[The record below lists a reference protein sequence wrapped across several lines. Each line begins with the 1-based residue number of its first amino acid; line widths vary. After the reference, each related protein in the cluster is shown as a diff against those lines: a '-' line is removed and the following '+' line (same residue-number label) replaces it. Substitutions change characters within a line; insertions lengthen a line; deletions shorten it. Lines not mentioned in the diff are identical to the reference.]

1 MKMKNT
7 TKFLSRLTVAATLL
21 GACDPTHAGDVGHFA
36 GGMMDT
42 RDYFVPEP
50 GFYGALYNY
59 FYSTDRYNDQNG
71 NRISTVTLSPGPGS
85 GRTLDVEVDVD
96 MYVLAPAF
104 IWVSPWKVLGA
115 KYGAYIAPTFADAS
129 IQSAV
134 YNSRGLGGTGSTA
147 TFAPGDMFVQPL
159 WLGWSLPHWD
169 ISTGYGFYA
178 PVGKYSTE
186 TVTFPSVGLLP
197 PSRSVTVPA
206 SDNIGLGYW
215 TQQFQGAVAW
225 YPWTNRATAVTA
237 VLTYEYN
244 SPQQG
249 TDVKYGQN
257 LWLTWGISQ
266 YLPLTKDQKLLLE
279 VGPAGYYE
287 WQISDTTGSLVQS
300 PDARSQVSGIG
311 GQLGVTYVPWNLI
324 LNFRGFYEYHAEER
338 VQGASFSINLV
349 KKF

>member
-1 MKMKNT
+1 MNKYI
-7 TKFLSRLTVAATLL
+7 LRAALVLVLAPATSSL
-21 GACDPTHAGDVGHFA
+21 AGDAGHYA

-42 RDYFVPEP
+42 RDYFMPDP
-50 GFYGALYNY
+50 GLYGALYNY
-59 FYSTDRYNDQNG
+59 FYTTDRYNDQNG
-71 NRISTVTLSPGPGS
+71 NQITSITLSPGGGS
-85 GRTLDVEVDVD
+85 GRTLNVDVNID
-96 MYVLAPAF
+96 MYVLAPAL

-115 KYGAYIAPTFADAS
+115 KYGAYIAPTFANAS

-134 YNSRGLGGTGSTA
+134 YNSRDLGGTGSAA
-147 TFAPGDMFVQPL
+147 TFAPGDMYVQPV

-169 ISTGYGFYA
+169 ISTAYGFYA
-178 PVGKYSTE
+178 PIGKYSTE
-186 TVTFPSVGLLP
+186 TVSFPRANV
-197 PSRSVTVPA
+197 VVPA

-225 YPWTNRATAVTA
+225 YPWTNKATAVTA

-244 SPQQG
+244 SPQQDTG
-249 TDVKYGQN
+249 VRYGQN
-257 LWLTWGISQ
+257 LWFNWGISQ

-300 PDARSQVSGIG
+300 PAARSQVAGIG
-311 GQLGVTYVPWNLI
+311 GQIGLTYVPWNMI

-338 VQGASFSINLV
+338 VQGASFGINLV